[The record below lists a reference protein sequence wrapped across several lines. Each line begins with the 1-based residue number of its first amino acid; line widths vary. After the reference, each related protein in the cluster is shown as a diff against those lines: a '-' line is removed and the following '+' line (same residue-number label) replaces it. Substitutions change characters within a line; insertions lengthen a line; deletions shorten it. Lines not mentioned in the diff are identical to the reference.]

1 VLLAQQE
8 QLAPKDQLELME
20 QQEQLVLKAQ
30 LD

>member
-8 QLAPKDQLELME
+8 QLAPKDHLELME